1 MIREAEIPESGMRI
15 ASLLASGTELVCA
28 LGAGESLVARS
39 HECDYPEW
47 VRRLP
52 ALSRPTFD
60 TSVASRQIDI
70 LVRERL
76 RAGKPLYEVDEALLA
91 ALAPD
96 VLITQTH
103 CEVCA
108 VTPAD
113 LIRATPLSLSRRQ
126 VVALA
131 TGTLHGILEG
141 FVNVADVIER
151 REAGERLVAEIRG
164 RLALIQERVRPLPS
178 PTIVCLEWID
188 PIFGMGNWGPELVA
202 HSGGTELLGA
212 PGEHSA
218 AAQWEDVL
226 SADPVVLLVAPC
238 GFGIDRTLAE
248 MPTLAAKPGW
258 DDLRAVR
265 AGRVI
270 VADGNRYFN
279 RSGPSVFETVEI
291 LAEILHPQEFPPRH
305 ENHAWQFYPARH
317 GAH

>member
-1 MIREAEIPESGMRI
+1 MRI

-28 LGAGESLVARS
+28 LGAGDSLVARS

-60 TSVASRQIDI
+60 TSLASRQIDM
-70 LVRERL
+70 LVKERL
-76 RAGKPLYEVDEALLA
+76 RAGQPLYEVDEALLA

-113 LIRATPLSLSRRQ
+113 VIRESALNLTRKP

-141 FVNVADVIER
+141 FLNVAGVIER
-151 REAGERLVAEIRG
+151 REAGEELVTGIRR
-164 RLALIQERVRPLPS
+164 RLALIQEKTRPLPH

-188 PIFGMGNWGPELVA
+188 PLFGMGNWGPELVA
-202 HSGGTELLGA
+202 YAGGQELLGA
-212 PGEHSA
+212 PGGHSA
-218 AAQWEDVL
+218 ATRWEDVL
-226 SADPVVLLVAPC
+226 RADPLVLLVASC
-238 GFGIDRTLAE
+238 GFGIDRTRAE
-248 MPTLAAKPGW
+248 MPLLAGKPGW
-258 DDLRAVR
+258 NDLRAVR
-265 AGRVI
+265 SGRVV
-270 VADGNRYFN
+270 VADGNRYFH
-279 RSGPSVFETVEI
+279 RSGPSILETAEI

-305 ENHAWQFYPARH
+305 ENQAWQTYPSRRDAN
-317 GAH
+317 

>member
-1 MIREAEIPESGMRI
+1 MRI

-28 LGAGESLVARS
+28 LGAGDSLVARS
-39 HECDYPEW
+39 HECDHPEW
-47 VRRLP
+47 VRSLP

-60 TSVASRQIDI
+60 TGLASRQIDM

-76 RAGKPLYEVDEALLA
+76 RAGQPLYEVDEALLA

-113 LIRATPLSLSRRQ
+113 LTPQSASGLRRTP

-131 TGTLHGILEG
+131 TGTLEGILEG
-141 FVNVADVIER
+141 FLNVAGVIER
-151 REAGERLVAEIRG
+151 RHAGEELVTGIR
-164 RLALIQERVRPLPS
+164 RQLALIQEKTRPLPH

-188 PIFGMGNWGPELVA
+188 PLFGMGNWGPELVA
-202 HSGGTELLGA
+202 KGGGTELLGA
-212 PGEHSA
+212 PGGLSA

-226 SADPVVLLVAPC
+226 RADPLVLLVAPC

-248 MPTLAAKPGW
+248 MPILASKPGW
-258 DDLRAVR
+258 NDLRAVR
-265 AGRVI
+265 SGRVI
-270 VADGNRYFN
+270 VADGNRYFH
-279 RSGPSVFETVEI
+279 RSGPSILETVEI

-305 ENHAWQFYPARH
+305 ENQAWQSYPSRR